1 MTRPD
6 AARARLLSFFT
17 ATLLVQ
23 AVTFV
28 LRPTVI
34 YRAIELDV
42 AASWLGAIGASFA
55 VVPLVLAVPIGHLTD
70 RYGEKSLMVAG
81 AMMIVA
87 ATLCLTLLGGSV
99 AGLLAGTVVLGVG
112 HLGSVVGQQAWVANT
127 TRPHRFDTAFG
138 RYTFVASGGQ
148 AVGPGLIVLFG
159 GTATIPDTDAIFLA
173 TAGLATALLAVTAL
187 LPRRS
192 PSPTAGGEG
201 LGSIRDLLRRAGLV
215 RALTVSSVVLAAVDI
230 SLVYLPAL
238 GTERDIAA
246 GTVGVLLSVRAGFSM
261 ASRLLLGRL
270 VTLVGRTRL
279 LVGSVALAAAGMAL
293 LPAPVP
299 TWALFA
305 IVAVTGF
312 GLGVGQPMTMSW
324 LAEST
329 PPGLR
334 GRAMSLRL
342 TGNRL
347 GQVVVPT
354 AAGAFAVSAGA
365 AGVLWLT
372 AGALGGAALLAR
384 TLPQQARG
392 QSGEGG
398 ESGDGR

>member
-1 MTRPD
+1 MRRRTGLV
-6 AARARLLSFFT
+6 AFFVV
-17 ATLLVQ
+17 TLLVQ
-23 AVTFV
+23 AITFV
-28 LRPTVI
+28 LRPTAI

-55 VVPLVLAVPIGHLTD
+55 VVPLVLAVPVGHLTD
-70 RYGEKSLMVAG
+70 RYGEKSLMVFG
-81 AMMIVA
+81 ALLIVA
-87 ATLCLTLLGGSV
+87 STVCLSVLGGSV
-99 AGLLAGTVVLGVG
+99 AGLLAGTVTLGVG
-112 HLGSVVGQQAWVANT
+112 HLSSVVGQQAWVANT
-127 TRPHRFDTAFG
+127 TRPHGFDTAFG

-173 TAGLATALLAVTAL
+173 TAAVATVLLVMTAAL
-187 LPRRS
+187 PHRS
-192 PSPTAGGEG
+192 PSPVAPGESV
-201 LGSIRDLLRRAGLV
+201 GSVRDLLRRAGLL
-215 RALTVSSVVLAAVDI
+215 RALTVSSIVLAAVDI

-238 GTERDIAA
+238 GTERGIAA

-261 ASRLLLGRL
+261 ASRLFLGRL
-270 VTLVGRTRL
+270 VALVGRTRL
-279 LVGSVALAAAGMAL
+279 LVGSVALAAAGTAL

-299 TWALFA
+299 TWVLVV

-372 AGALGGAALLAR
+372 AGALAGAAVLAR
-384 TLPQQARG
+384 TLTQPQSPGPDQAP
-392 QSGEGG
+392 
-398 ESGDGR
+398 